1 MKRLLAV
8 TLLAPVLAVGASVA
22 SAGSASAAGLC
33 ITYDINIK
41 HRPGRHPVPSPRL
54 IRR

>member
-22 SAGSASAAGLC
+22 TAGAASAASVC
-33 ITYDINIK
+33 VDYDININGTQYAGSQCL
-41 HRPGRHPVPSPRL
+41 PG
-54 IRR
+54 